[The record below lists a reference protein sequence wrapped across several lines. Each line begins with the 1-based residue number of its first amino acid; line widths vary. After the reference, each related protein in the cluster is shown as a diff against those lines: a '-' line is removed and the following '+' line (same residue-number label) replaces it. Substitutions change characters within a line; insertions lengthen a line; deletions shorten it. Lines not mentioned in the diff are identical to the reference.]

1 MKQLS
6 SNEKSMGT
14 VVGIIDGTGSLGAAF
29 GQFIVKYFWLTIL
42 FRSDSLLKTQAG
54 GPYLP

>member
-1 MKQLS
+1 MCRFGKIMFKINTLQGKLKQLS

-29 GQFIVKYFWLTIL
+29 GQFIVNIT
-42 FRSDSLLKTQAG
+42 S
-54 GPYLP
+54 